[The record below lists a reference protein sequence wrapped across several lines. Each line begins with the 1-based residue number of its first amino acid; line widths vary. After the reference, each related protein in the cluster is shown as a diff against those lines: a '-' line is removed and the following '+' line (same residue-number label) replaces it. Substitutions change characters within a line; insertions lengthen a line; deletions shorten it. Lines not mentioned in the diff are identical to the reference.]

1 MSKLSK
7 MIRAIRRRRQAPAQM
22 LQKSAETESRLEQ
35 QISRIEAQYAELI
48 ALAQRPSASAEGLP
62 QLRQWAEH
70 ELYYIKQT
78 VNLCAASRPAGKKIK
93 VIFLVHHIEAW
104 DSIGDIYEI
113 MRDSADFA
121 PTVISINRHF
131 PGDKGFGFEN
141 VVHEKLAAQNVP
153 HLRFAM
159 ENSREGLD
167 ILKALAPDIIFKQ
180 SQWDAD
186 VPPAFASDELRFA
199 KLCYVPYAVVSLVNT
214 RDLIKER
221 DPETDSP
228 LHRAAWKLFYA
239 TEDQKQR
246 FAKTS
251 LRRGDNLEITG
262 HPKVH
267 RLQRLGA
274 EKPVWPIEQADPRR
288 FRLIWSPH
296 HSIDNNWL
304 RFGMFPAV
312 YRQMLDW
319 VKEDNS
325 IEMVLSFHP
334 ATLAR
339 IMEGTDGV
347 SAEQCE
353 AFLREWDSLPNT
365 GRWAAGN
372 YAGLMQASDCLIT
385 DGMSFLVEYQFFT
398 KPVIFL
404 ERPDHL
410 PFGEAGERIIR
421 GTHPVADVAAA
432 RALAYK
438 FAAGMADDRAS
449 IQRENTAWLSG
460 DKLAG
465 GSAAER
471 IIASIRRGIRD

>member
-1 MSKLSK
+1 MSELSK
-7 MIRAIRRRRQAPAQM
+7 IIRAIRRRRQARAQM
-22 LQKSAETESRLEQ
+22 PQRVARAEEQLAHIAAQLESTAGQSGAAAEKQKQLGNLAR
-35 QISRIEAQYAELI
+35 EL
-48 ALAQRPSASAEGLP
+48 SN
-62 QLRQWAEH
+62 
-70 ELYYIKQT
+70 IKQT
-78 VNLCAASRPAGKKIK
+78 VNICAASRPAGKKIK
-93 VIFLVHHIEAW
+93 VVFLVHHIEAW

-131 PGDKGFGFEN
+131 PGDKGFGFED
-141 VVHEKLAAQNVP
+141 VVDKKLTEQNVP

-159 ENSREGLD
+159 ENSYAGLD

-199 KLCYVPYAVVSLVNT
+199 KLCYVPYSVAHIINLKNIAT
-214 RDLIKER
+214 HD

-239 TEDQKQR
+239 TEDQR
-246 FAKTS
+246 RHFAETS
-251 LRRGDNLEITG
+251 LRQGDNLEIVG
-262 HPKVH
+262 HPKVR

-274 EKPVWPIEQADPRR
+274 ENPLWPIEQAGPRR

-304 RFGMFPAV
+304 RFGLFPAV
-312 YRQMLDW
+312 YRQMLEW
-319 VKEDNS
+319 AKEDSS

-353 AFLREWDSLPNT
+353 AFLREWDGLANT
-365 GRWAAGN
+365 ARWAAGN

-385 DGMSFLVEYQFFT
+385 DGVSFLTEYQFFT

-404 ERPDHL
+404 ERADHL
-410 PFGEAGERIIR
+410 PFSTAGERIIR
-421 GTHPVADVAAA
+421 GVHAVADVAAA
-432 RALAYK
+432 RDLVRH
-438 FAAGMADDRAS
+438 FAAGLADDCAQA
-449 IQRENTAWLSG
+449 QRENTAWLAG

-471 IIASIRRGIRD
+471 IIASIRRGLRE